1 MRILE
6 SELKGYQKLRE
17 EAEKILT
24 DCQKITD
31 FPDVYKNMG
40 MNLAR
45 DYSDIYVAYEEFQ
58 TSVLMNEKIPTKKY
72 LLKVGALNERVSI
85 RINSV
90 QTVACRNLEL
100 KSKVEQFNV
109 AQSAIYQYLIGI
121 ID

>member
-1 MRILE
+1 
-6 SELKGYQKLRE
+6 
-17 EAEKILT
+17 
-24 DCQKITD
+24 
-31 FPDVYKNMG
+31 MG